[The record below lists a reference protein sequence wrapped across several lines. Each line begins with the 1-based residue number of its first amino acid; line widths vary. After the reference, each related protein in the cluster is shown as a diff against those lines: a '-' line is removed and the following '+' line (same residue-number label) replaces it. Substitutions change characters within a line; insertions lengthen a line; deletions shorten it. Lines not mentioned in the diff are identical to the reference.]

1 MKFGCMVN
9 HDAMSSLALRNSS
22 PTLHFSL
29 VHWGVGCGLIS
40 VKVKSVGSRWTHGKN
55 RDCPHGQLPPAH
67 VCNNNSENM
76 LRGYCDIPQAGRI
89 LYPDTKVMGKVI
101 SSPLVPGL
109 NG

>member
-1 MKFGCMVN
+1 MRCLLWLPGI
-9 HDAMSSLALRNSS
+9 
-22 PTLHFSL
+22 LHQLSISHSCTGELDVVL
-29 VHWGVGCGLIS
+29 VS

-76 LRGYCDIPQAGRI
+76 LRRYCDVPQAGRI
-89 LYPDTKVMGKVI
+89 LYPDTIVMGKVI
-101 SSPLVPGL
+101 SRPLAPGL